1 MRKGE
6 LVTHFWWEQPGI
18 GVVCRFCTIM
28 RDQPRMCYVLWPSG
42 EETLEQVKDLE
53 KVKKCP

>member
-18 GVVCRFCTIM
+18 GVVCRFCAIM
-28 RDQPRMCYVLWPSG
+28 RDHPRMCYVLWPNG
-42 EETLEQVKDLE
+42 EKTLECVKDLE

>member
-1 MRKGE
+1 

-18 GVVCRFCTIM
+18 GVVCRFCAIM
-28 RDQPRMCYVLWPSG
+28 RDHPRMCYVLWPNG
-42 EETLEQVKDLE
+42 EKTLECVKDLE

>member
-1 MRKGE
+1 MRKGD

-18 GVVCRFCTIM
+18 GVVCRFCAIV
-28 RDQPRMCYVLWPSG
+28 RDHPRMCYVLWPNG
-42 EETLEQVKDLE
+42 ENIGVCERFK